1 MFNETAYDLAI
12 GAGCSQDGAR
22 IAAAIAQAESSGN
35 ARAYNPE
42 TAANTPSGQGSY
54 GLWQIYRKA
63 HPEFAG
69 QDLYNPA
76 TNAAAMF
83 SVSGGCQNWNPW
95 STFKNG
101 AYRNY
106 LQASPVGS
114 GPSTGND
121 SGAGGALPTP
131 DEEGGLETSGNGV
144 DIFPGIPSWLPI
156 AGAALAAYFLLR

>member
-1 MFNETAYDLAI
+1 MFNETTYDLAL
-12 GAGCSQDGAR
+12 GAGCSPEGAR
-22 IAAAIAQAESSGN
+22 MAAAIAQAESSGN

-42 TAANTPSGQGSY
+42 TAANTPQGQGSY

-76 TNAAAMF
+76 INAAAMF

-101 AYRNY
+101 AYRSFLGPAPVTPSDPQGSDSATSDYWNSENY
-106 LQASPVGS
+106 VGAPS
-114 GPSTGND
+114 GD
-121 SGAGGALPTP
+121 SGVLA
-131 DEEGGLETSGNGV
+131 SV
-144 DIFPGIPSWLPI
+144 PSWAPLLAI
-156 AGAALAAYFLLR
+156 GAAAYFLLR